1 MAEQNTVAEPAV
13 SKRKVHPSRFKL
25 AELVVNT
32 HCIVVEGGTPFEAMS
47 EPSYWSHVARQLRP
61 GDEIKVRCDDGAF
74 AATLYVKDVGSQA
87 AVVIPVWY
95 ADLNKVHALP
105 AADEYK
111 VEWAGPHHK
120 HRIIRKKDDVVMQS
134 GFDNKDAAIA
144 AMATLIRAKAA

>member
-13 SKRKVHPSRFKL
+13 SKRKIHPSRFKL